1 MANYKNSIETF
12 NKSIEK
18 LNIKNIAEC
27 SKINESIK
35 NSNISNF
42 KFDENKPID
51 SFNRGI
57 DLFNK
62 VTNIMIKCLE
72 KLKENVVIFQRLIIE
87 EDTFPLPI
95 ENKMIVLDKMKNF
108 MK

>member
-1 MANYKNSIETF
+1 
-12 NKSIEK
+12 
-18 LNIKNIAEC
+18 
-27 SKINESIK
+27 
-35 NSNISNF
+35 
-42 KFDENKPID
+42 
-51 SFNRGI
+51 
-57 DLFNK
+57 
-62 VTNIMIKCLE
+62 MIKCLE